1 MDGYA
6 RTLLKTLSWRAIA
19 TITTM
24 VIVYLYTREMALS
37 FGVGIFEVTS
47 KLALYYFHERAWQR
61 VPWGKAA
68 KEDVQERDSF
78 VTGHEGSVSDRNT
91 AHSRRLPPVDVA
103 SN

>member
-6 RTLLKTLSWRAIA
+6 RTILKTLSWRAIA

-37 FGVGIFEVTS
+37 LGVGIFEVTS

-61 VPWGKAA
+61 VPWGRTA
-68 KEDVQERDSF
+68 KEDVQKGDSF
-78 VTGHEGSVSDRNT
+78 VTGQKGSALDRNT
-91 AHSRRLPPVDVA
+91 MNCQRLPMDVA
-103 SN
+103 SD

>member
-6 RTLLKTLSWRAIA
+6 RTLLKTLSWRTIA
-19 TITTM
+19 TVTTM

-61 VPWGKAA
+61 VLWGRNA
-68 KEDVQERDSF
+68 KEDVRERDSF
-78 VTGHEGSVSDRNT
+78 VTGHKGSASDRNT
-91 AHSRRLPPVDVA
+91 MNRQRLPVDVA
-103 SN
+103 SD